1 MAQFVR
7 CFAKLD
13 RRLFKHIEYPR
24 EVTVHTCQLADQ
36 LLRGVQL
43 TLQVGFFAVRQYR
56 QRMLA
61 GRQQLT
67 AVSQTFVLF
76 VNLFEFTRLRVEL
89 V

>member
-1 MAQFVR
+1 
-7 CFAKLD
+7 
-13 RRLFKHIEYPR
+13 
-24 EVTVHTCQLADQ
+24 LA
-36 LLRGVQL
+36 
-43 TLQVGFFAVRQYR
+43 LQVGFFAVRQYR

-76 VNLFEFTRLRVEL
+76 INLLKFARLRVEL